1 MYDDTTEDIIS
12 NDLLEFSA
20 DDVDIRWK
28 DVSIV
33 DDIFVADVDIIDDV
47 MDELVTVED
56 IVDVGEAKD
65 NTEISDENEVILNE
79 STDRNK
85 TNATV

>member
-12 NDLLEFSA
+12 NDLLEFIA

-28 DVSIV
+28 DVSIL